1 MPLTNLKNSISKLGK
16 ESLFEILHLIGSNLK
31 EIYDCKMVRVNLEDL
46 YEGMLVCQYVT
57 GQSRPEPITKFIS
70 PEASVISQAF
80 LKNEIVL
87 SWKLPEGFIKI
98 QDPFEKLSGIKA
110 TAVFPI
116 THQLKPIGTLSL
128 DRGEEGEFLNEKQQ
142 KDISNFLSD
151 ISGVLDRAKRFH
163 QKLSFSRH
171 LDLARKKEAAWRM
184 MRSAVQLIDKLTLAS
199 VWVPSSIQN
208 PKPIIQEPNDR
219 VEIFAAFSK
228 NKEDALIYNN
238 REQINIHKKN
248 LINRI
253 VVFDKS
259 SGLKAKDRNQKAVYI
274 EDIMSKSFS
283 RKSVAQQ
290 IDLVSLYQV
299 PKINIESGQI
309 VCVINYYTNTKH
321 QFTDFEKRLLENHAS
336 MVEKLI
342 LEENPEH
349 IEIEVLGEIEEL
361 LSDTSDTLQPF
372 LQNILAKTSELIGAD
387 SGTISILKIID
398 GRSWLVVENETGQ
411 LVGAKSRGWMKS
423 KIPQLPVGGEEIP
436 YANRSLNGYV
446 AHTARPLMIANVENE
461 KNGFYKSLSSQIKS
475 ELAVPIIHGNRVLGV
490 INQDSFRKNFF
501 TQEHQKILQIIS
513 SLISPKVY
521 NLKQIEI
528 LKQEMGQLR
537 QDIEYRDP
545 KVSSYHFGNVIGKS
559 QNINSLVYQIQT
571 VVESICN
578 RMLNWEKSQLQETVT
593 GLPCLLI
600 HGQTG
605 SGKEFFFN
613 NIYSHLNKNFQKNKG
628 STFKLPLKKT
638 NIAAYSGELTYSE
651 LFGHKKGSFTGAG
664 EDRKGYFEEANK
676 GTIFLDEVGEMPLET
691 QVKLLRVLESGE
703 FMRVGEAKTRYTD
716 VRIIAATNKNL
727 ETLVSKGKFRNDLFF
742 RLKTVSI
749 RIPTL
754 KERIED
760 LSLLVERFS
769 LEFTRSNDLIYKGFM
784 PEAIKIMKKYN
795 WPGNIRELKN
805 FVEKILV
812 IEKGER
818 INKEMVEK
826 ELVQISPDLEPNPA
840 LPMLVNQTTD
850 KAEIDLILRQLF
862 LLKQDTEI
870 IQKLLVTKSISKND
884 NTNLNMLDDYKSEDL
899 HFRKKSM
906 EITEDGHFL
915 IRDDAIG
922 DFTLPALE
930 EEAIKRSLRYFNNNR
945 RKTAKKLGM
954 SERTLYRKIE
964 EYNIEPKF
972 KKTN

>member
-1 MPLTNLKNSISKLGK
+1 MPLTYLKNTISKLGK
-16 ESLFEILHLIGSNLK
+16 ESLFEILHVIGSQLK
-31 EIYDCKMVRVNLEDL
+31 ELYSCKMVRVNLEDL

-80 LKNEIVL
+80 LNNEIVL
-87 SWKLPEGFIKI
+87 SWKLPEGFTKI

-116 THQLKPIGTLSL
+116 THQFKPIGTLSL

-142 KDISNFLSD
+142 KDISKFLSE

-208 PKPIIQEPNDR
+208 PKSIIQEPNDR

-228 NKEDALIYNN
+228 NKKDALIYNN

-259 SGLKAKDRNQKAVYI
+259 SGLKAKDPNQKAVYI
-274 EDIMSKSFS
+274 EDVMSKSFS

-299 PKINIESGQI
+299 PKINIESSQI
-309 VCVINYYTNTKH
+309 FCVINYYTNTPH
-321 QFTDFEKRLLENHAS
+321 QFTGFEKRLLENHAS
-336 MVEKLI
+336 MVEKII

-361 LSDTSDTLQPF
+361 LSDTSDALQPF

-387 SGTISILKIID
+387 SGTISISKIID
-398 GRSWLVVENETGQ
+398 GRPWLVIEDEAGQ
-411 LVGAKSRGWMKS
+411 LIGAKSRGWMKS

-436 YANRSLNGYV
+436 YAHRSLNGYV
-446 AHTARPLMIANVENE
+446 AHTARPSMIANVENE

-528 LKQEMGQLR
+528 LKQEIGQLR

-559 QNINSLVYQIQT
+559 QNVHSLVYQIQT

-613 NIYSHLNKNFQKNKG
+613 NIYSHLNENFQKEKG

-651 LFGHKKGSFTGAG
+651 LFGHKKGAYTGAEFNRQG
-664 EDRKGYFEEANK
+664 ILEEAN
-676 GTIFLDEVGEMPLET
+676 GGIVFLDEIGDADPKT
-691 QVKLLRVLESGE
+691 QVQLLRFLDTGV
-703 FMRVGEAKTRYTD
+703 FMRLGENQPRYSK
-716 VRIIAATNKNL
+716 IFLIAATNKDLKN
-727 ETLVSKGKFRNDLFF
+727 EIKAGRFREDLYHRLSALSFHIPSLND
-742 RLKTVSI
+742 RV
-749 RIPTL
+749 
-754 KERIED
+754 EDIED
-760 LSLLVERFS
+760 LATHFLGILFNSYKKEGS
-769 LEFTRSNDLIYKGFM
+769 ENPPQLEKAAVNYLKQHHYR
-784 PEAIKIMKKYN
+784 
-795 WPGNIRELKN
+795 GNVRELKN
-805 FVEKILV
+805 ILLRAMLFRKTQSITKQEIIFACNQEPAIKEPDPHQF
-812 IEKGER
+812 IETMLDQFDSGEANFWSDIHQPFKNSLMTR
-818 INKEMVEK
+818 DTAK
-826 ELVQISPDLEPNPA
+826 S
-840 LPMLVNQTTD
+840 
-850 KAEIDLILRQLF
+850 LILAAKERYQ
-862 LLKQDTEI
+862 
-870 IQKLLVTKSISKND
+870 
-884 NTNLNMLDDYKSEDL
+884 TNLPGLAVKLRACKDRSHIESDE
-899 HFRKKSM
+899 RKK
-906 EITEDGHFL
+906 FL
-915 IRDDAIG
+915 S
-922 DFTLPALE
+922 FKNFLYKT
-930 EEAIKRSLRYFNNNR
+930 IKIS
-945 RKTAKKLGM
+945 
-954 SERTLYRKIE
+954 
-964 EYNIEPKF
+964 
-972 KKTN
+972 TN

>member
-1 MPLTNLKNSISKLGK
+1 MNIDPNRIQKKLGIIGNTEKIKNVLEMVAQVAPVDISVMISGKSGVGK
-16 ESLFEILHLIGSNLK
+16 ELIAKAVHFASNRSNK
-31 EIYDCKMVRVNLEDL
+31 ELIIVNC
-46 YEGMLVCQYVT
+46 GA
-57 GQSRPEPITKFIS
+57 I
-70 PEASVISQAF
+70 
-80 LKNEIVL
+80 
-87 SWKLPEGFIKI
+87 PEG
-98 QDPFEKLSGIKA
+98 
-110 TAVFPI
+110 
-116 THQLKPIGTLSL
+116 
-128 DRGEEGEFLNEKQQ
+128 
-142 KDISNFLSD
+142 
-151 ISGVLDRAKRFH
+151 
-163 QKLSFSRH
+163 
-171 LDLARKKEAAWRM
+171 
-184 MRSAVQLIDKLTLAS
+184 
-199 VWVPSSIQN
+199 
-208 PKPIIQEPNDR
+208 IIE
-219 VEIFAAFSK
+219 
-228 NKEDALIYNN
+228 
-238 REQINIHKKN
+238 
-248 LINRI
+248 
-253 VVFDKS
+253 
-259 SGLKAKDRNQKAVYI
+259 
-274 EDIMSKSFS
+274 
-283 RKSVAQQ
+283 
-290 IDLVSLYQV
+290 
-299 PKINIESGQI
+299 
-309 VCVINYYTNTKH
+309 
-321 QFTDFEKRLLENHAS
+321 
-336 MVEKLI
+336 
-342 LEENPEH
+342 
-349 IEIEVLGEIEEL
+349 
-361 LSDTSDTLQPF
+361 
-372 LQNILAKTSELIGAD
+372 
-387 SGTISILKIID
+387 
-398 GRSWLVVENETGQ
+398 
-411 LVGAKSRGWMKS
+411 
-423 KIPQLPVGGEEIP
+423 
-436 YANRSLNGYV
+436 
-446 AHTARPLMIANVENE
+446 
-461 KNGFYKSLSSQIKS
+461 
-475 ELAVPIIHGNRVLGV
+475 
-490 INQDSFRKNFF
+490 
-501 TQEHQKILQIIS
+501 
-513 SLISPKVY
+513 
-521 NLKQIEI
+521 
-528 LKQEMGQLR
+528 
-537 QDIEYRDP
+537 
-545 KVSSYHFGNVIGKS
+545 
-559 QNINSLVYQIQT
+559 
-571 VVESICN
+571 
-578 RMLNWEKSQLQETVT
+578 
-593 GLPCLLI
+593 
-600 HGQTG
+600 
-605 SGKEFFFN
+605 
-613 NIYSHLNKNFQKNKG
+613 
-628 STFKLPLKKT
+628 
-638 NIAAYSGELTYSE
+638 SE

>member
-1 MPLTNLKNSISKLGK
+1 MSLTHLKTTISKLGK
-16 ESLFEILHLIGSNLK
+16 ESLFEILHLIGSQLK
-31 EIYDCKMVRVNLEDL
+31 ELYGCKMVRVNLEDL

-80 LKNEIVL
+80 LNNEIVL
-87 SWKLPEGFIKI
+87 SWKLPEGFTKI

-116 THQLKPIGTLSL
+116 THQFKPIGTLSL
-128 DRGEEGEFLNEKQQ
+128 DRGEVGEFLNEKQQ
-142 KDISNFLSD
+142 KDISNFLSE

-163 QKLSFSRH
+163 QKISFSRH

-208 PKPIIQEPNDR
+208 PKSIIQEPNDR

-259 SGLKAKDRNQKAVYI
+259 AGLKAKDPNQKAVYI

-299 PKINIESGQI
+299 PKINTESGQI
-309 VCVINYYTNTKH
+309 FCVINYYTNTPHK
-321 QFTDFEKRLLENHAS
+321 FTDFEKRLLENHAS

-361 LSDTSDTLQPF
+361 LSDTSDALQPF

-387 SGTISILKIID
+387 SGTISISKIID
-398 GRSWLVVENETGQ
+398 GRPWLVIEDEAGQ

-423 KIPQLPVGGEEIP
+423 KIPQLPVGGEEIA
-436 YANRSLNGYV
+436 YVHRSLNGYV
-446 AHTARPLMIANVENE
+446 AHTARPSIIKNVENE
-461 KNGFYKSLSSQIKS
+461 KNGFYKNLSSQIKS

-528 LKQEMGQLR
+528 LKQEIGQLR

-559 QNINSLVYQIQT
+559 QNVHSLVYQIQT

-613 NIYSHLNKNFQKNKG
+613 NIYSHLNENFQKEKG

-651 LFGHKKGSFTGAG
+651 LFGHKKGAYTGAEFNRQG
-664 EDRKGYFEEANK
+664 ILEEAN
-676 GTIFLDEVGEMPLET
+676 GGIVFLDEIGDADPKT
-691 QVKLLRVLESGE
+691 QVQLLRFLDTGVFIRLGE
-703 FMRVGEAKTRYTD
+703 NQPRYSK
-716 VRIIAATNKNL
+716 IFLIAATNKDLKN
-727 ETLVSKGKFRNDLFF
+727 EIKAGRFREDLYHRLSALSFHIPSLND
-742 RLKTVSI
+742 RV
-749 RIPTL
+749 
-754 KERIED
+754 EDIED
-760 LSLLVERFS
+760 LATHFLGILFNSYKKEGS
-769 LEFTRSNDLIYKGFM
+769 DNPPQLE
-784 PEAIKIMKKYN
+784 EAAVNYLKQHHYR
-795 WPGNIRELKN
+795 GNVRELKN
-805 FVEKILV
+805 ILLRAMLFRKTQS
-812 IEKGER
+812 ITKQEIIFACNQEPAIKA
-818 INKEMVEK
+818 
-826 ELVQISPDLEPNPA
+826 PNPHQFIET
-840 LPMLVNQTTD
+840 MLDQFDSGEANFWSDIHQPFKNSLMTRDTA
-850 KAEIDLILRQLF
+850 KSLILAAKERYQ
-862 LLKQDTEI
+862 
-870 IQKLLVTKSISKND
+870 
-884 NTNLNMLDDYKSEDL
+884 TNLPGLAVKLRACKDRSHIESDE
-899 HFRKKSM
+899 RKK
-906 EITEDGHFL
+906 FL
-915 IRDDAIG
+915 S
-922 DFTLPALE
+922 FKNFL
-930 EEAIKRSLRYFNNNR
+930 Y
-945 RKTAKKLGM
+945 KTV
-954 SERTLYRKIE
+954 KIS
-964 EYNIEPKF
+964 
-972 KKTN
+972 TN